1 MLRPHPP
8 NAFWTFVVPA
18 PLHLPCRH
26 WSLTIK
32 ISIQNRPNVI
42 TPSSWL
48 AERCC
53 GIGVQMAQ
61 TMLNISLMLCA
72 SHMFFFFVCVP
83 LSLYFCISLSL
94 PPSLSIS
101 LPLFSLPLFLC
112 MPLSISLNCLTAR
125 GIQKAGEVDWA
136 QSSRAAVSEFNVS
149 CMFKHAA
156 CCLKL
161 QRMPNSIPTL
171 SKIAVGRLQ

>member
-1 MLRPHPP
+1 M
-8 NAFWTFVVPA
+8 
-18 PLHLPCRH
+18 
-26 WSLTIK
+26 TIK
-32 ISIQNRPNVI
+32 ISIQNRPNAI

-53 GIGVQMAQ
+53 GIRVQMAQ
-61 TMLNISLMLCA
+61 TKLNISLMLCA
-72 SHMFFFFVCVP
+72 SHMFFFCVCVCAS
-83 LSLYFCISLSL
+83 LTLYFCISLSL
-94 PPSLSIS
+94 SLSPS
-101 LPLFSLPLFLC
+101 LPLNLSPSL
-112 MPLSISLNCLTAR
+112 LSPSVCLYAR